1 MITCNLMGGLG
12 NQLFQIF
19 TTIAYGIKSNNP
31 FKFLNVD
38 KLGGGSTTIRY
49 TFWKSFLN
57 KLNIFLINEIPQDT
71 KVIRENGF
79 PFNKLSILSMVNKN
93 IMLYGYFQSYKYFE
107 DHYNII
113 CKVIGIDN
121 IRQELLDKL
130 KYDNKFLENTVS
142 IHFRIGDYKKIPE
155 YHPILSK
162 KYYLNSLNFIKQKY
176 PDKNFNIMY
185 FCENDDID
193 DVIQTINFLQSYFT
207 NLNFIR
213 VEENLEDW
221 EQMMLMSSCH
231 HNIIAN
237 SSFSWWGAYF
247 NNWNDKVVC
256 YPSEWF
262 GPVANHD
269 TRDLCPKHWV
279 QIYV

>member
-19 TTIAYGIKSNNP
+19 TTISYGIKSRNT
-31 FKFLNVD
+31 FKFLNID
-38 KLGGGSTTIRY
+38 TLGGGNTTVRH

-57 KLNIFLINEIPQDT
+57 RLHIFLINEIP
-71 KVIRENGF
+71 KNINVIRENGF
-79 PFNKLSILSMVNKN
+79 SFNKLSVNNMVGKN

-107 DHYNII
+107 NEFNII
-113 CKVIGIDN
+113 CKIIGIEN
-121 IRQELLDKL
+121 IRSALLSKL
-130 KYDNKFLENTVS
+130 KYNNDFFENTVS

-162 KYYLNSLNFIKQKY
+162 KYYLNSLNFIKQRY

-185 FCENDDID
+185 FCEEDDFE
-193 DVIQTINFLQSYFT
+193 DVMHTISVLQLHFT
-207 NLNFIR
+207 NYNFIR
-213 VEENLEDW
+213 GEKNLEDW
-221 EQMMLMSSCH
+221 EQMIMMSCCH

-237 SSFSWWGAYF
+237 SSFSWWAAYF
-247 NNWNDKVVC
+247 NNWDDKVIC

-262 GPVANHD
+262 GPAAKHD
-269 TRDLCPKHWV
+269 TQDLCPKDWV
-279 QIYV
+279 EIYV